1 VARPNPMLAMTA
13 GLGAA
18 FALWA
23 VLWLGSARIESN
35 LERGCTS
42 LIDGADLEEIVAT
55 LGMEGYRA
63 GCREPGAGG
72 EGADAAGAAPD
83 PRGGLPCQTKTV
95 GSLVDFPY
103 LCEGSDCSLYWRVN
117 EVGCLVELDPK
128 TLTLTGATFMPLGA
142 TLDGAQE

>member
-1 VARPNPMLAMTA
+1 MARPNPTYAITA

-63 GCREPGAGG
+63 GCRIPAVG
-72 EGADAAGAAPD
+72 ESSADGAAD

-103 LCEGSDCSLYWRVN
+103 LCEGSDCSLYWRIN

-142 TLDGAQE
+142 QLDGAME